1 MNELTDLRN
10 AMTYFLF
17 EKKSTTVT
25 ESHFDSF
32 FDGSQFGTDM
42 LFVGFKNQLMT

>member
-17 EKKSTTVT
+17 EKKSVT

-42 LFVGFKNQLMT
+42 LWARFKNQLMT